1 MTDRPNNAIL
11 TEQIEYYEARAP
23 EYDEWIDRRG
33 HYDRGP
39 EANAKWHR
47 ELDEVRQRLVHAN
60 LTGDILEFAPGTGN
74 WTEIVARTAT
84 TLTAIDASAAMIAE
98 NRTRLARLG
107 LANNVTYLQADLF
120 TWQPDRQFDAIVI
133 GFFLSHVPD
142 DLLNPFLATVSAAL
156 KPGGRLFLV
165 DSRHT
170 QTSSRPDSPY
180 SDLDNPLTVRHI
192 NDGRAFTIYKL
203 FRDPVSLA
211 IAFARHEIAF
221 TGEET
226 DEYFVFWLGEARRVS

>member
-1 MTDRPNNAIL
+1 MNDRLTDSIL
-11 TEQIEYYEARAP
+11 TEQIEYYDARAP
-23 EYDEWIDRRG
+23 EYDEWIDRTG

-39 EANAKWHR
+39 EANANWHR
-47 ELDEVRQRLVHAN
+47 ELDEVRQRLIAAQ
-60 LTGDILEFAPGTGN
+60 LTGDVVELAPGTGN

-84 TLTAIDASAAMIAE
+84 HLTAIDASAAMIAE
-98 NRTRLARLG
+98 NRARLKRLG
-107 LANNVTYLQADLF
+107 LSERVNYIQADLF
-120 TWQPDRQFDAIVI
+120 TWQPDRQYDAVVI

-142 DLLNPFLATVSAAL
+142 DLLDPLLTTVSAAL

-180 SDLDNPLTVRHI
+180 SEPDNPLTTRRL

-203 FRDPVSLA
+203 FRDPTHLA
-211 IAFARHEIAF
+211 DAFARHHIDFA
-221 TGEET
+221 GEET
-226 DEYFVFWLGEARRVS
+226 AEYFVFGFGRKYSP

>member
-1 MTDRPNNAIL
+1 MTDRPSDPIV
-11 TEQIEYYEARAP
+11 TEQIAYYDARAP

-39 EANAKWHR
+39 EANANWHR
-47 ELDEVRQRLVHAN
+47 ELADVRQRLVAAN

-74 WTEIVARTAT
+74 WTKVVARSAT

-98 NRTRLARLG
+98 NRARLTRLG
-107 LANNVTYLQADLF
+107 LIDNVTYIQADLF
-120 TWQPDRQFDAIVI
+120 TWQPDRQYDAIVI

-142 DLLNPFLATVSAAL
+142 DLLDPILATISTAI

-170 QTSSRPDSPY
+170 QTSSRPNSPY

-192 NDGRAFTIYKL
+192 NDGRTFTIYKL
-203 FRDPVSLA
+203 FRDPANLED
-211 IAFARHEIAF
+211 AFARHSIAF

-226 DEYFVFWLGEARRVS
+226 SEYFVFGFGEKGTR

>member
-1 MTDRPNNAIL
+1 MSNHANDSVL
-11 TEQIEYYEARAP
+11 TEQIAYYEARAP
-23 EYDEWIDRRG
+23 EYDEWIDRHG

-39 EANAKWHR
+39 DANANWHR
-47 ELDEVRQRLVHAN
+47 ELDDVRQRLIAAN

-98 NRTRLARLG
+98 NRARLTG
-107 LANNVTYLQADLF
+107 LGLGDNITYLKDDLF
-120 TWQPDRQFDAIVI
+120 TWQPDRQYDAIVM

-142 DLLNPFLATVSAAL
+142 DLLDPFLNTISTAL

-180 SDLDNPLTVRHI
+180 PALDDPLTVRHL

-203 FRDPVSLA
+203 FRNPTNLA
-211 IAFARHEIAF
+211 TAFARHNITF
-221 TGEET
+221 FGEET
-226 DEYFVFWLGEARRVS
+226 DEYFVFGFGEKLG